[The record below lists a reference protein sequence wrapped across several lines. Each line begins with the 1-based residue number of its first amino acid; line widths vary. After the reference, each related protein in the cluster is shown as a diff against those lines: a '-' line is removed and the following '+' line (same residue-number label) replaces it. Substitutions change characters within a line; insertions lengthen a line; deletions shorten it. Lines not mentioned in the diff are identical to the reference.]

1 MERVPK
7 SRIEIERL
15 VLDELQ
21 TSENCEGASAISVV
35 DWSDV
40 RGDAN

>member
-21 TSENCEGASAISVV
+21 TCEDCEGILVFPSSIEVMYTV
-35 DWSDV
+35 T
-40 RGDAN
+40 RI

>member
-1 MERVPK
+1 MERFPK

-15 VLDELQ
+15 VLDELE

-35 DWSDV
+35 DWSD
-40 RGDAN
+40 GTW

>member
-21 TSENCEGASAISVV
+21 TSEDCEGASGFSVV
-35 DWSDV
+35 D
-40 RGDAN
+40 

>member
-21 TSENCEGASAISVV
+21 TCEDCEGDSGISVV
-35 DWSDV
+35 D
-40 RGDAN
+40 